1 LRIYLD
7 SSALVKLVQ
16 LESESR
22 ALEARL
28 NESTDEFVTSTL
40 ARVEVTRA
48 VLPGGPDALELVRR
62 HFLRISHIIIDAEVI
77 ESAAMIAP
85 NKRLR
90 SLDAIHLATALL
102 VGADLRSIITY
113 DAKMSEA
120 AQGLGL
126 VVEAPH

>member
-90 SLDAIHLATALL
+90 SLDAIHLATA
-102 VGADLRSIITY
+102 
-113 DAKMSEA
+113 
-120 AQGLGL
+120 
-126 VVEAPH
+126 

>member
-16 LESESR
+16 LESETR
-22 ALEARL
+22 ALQTRL

-62 HFLRISHIIIDAEVI
+62 HFLRISHINIDSEVI
-77 ESAAMIAP
+77 ESAATIAP

-113 DAKMSEA
+113 DVKMSEA
-120 AQGLGL
+120 AHGLGL
-126 VVEAPH
+126 AVEAPH